1 MLRLGH
7 RGRYP
12 AKALN
17 DMYSLNFICIALF
30 SLVISVQASVAQE
43 EHGQA
48 VRAPKEPPFVGEWK
62 IVSKI
67 SNSQLAAIPDNS
79 TFFLLPDMIAEY
91 DRTPRKAPVPTPK
104 TTVSLSN
111 AKWTDQDGIFRSGMY
126 RFPAS
131 KFRMERFSQKNID
144 SHCYLQVS
152 GDSAVLV
159 ISKTELKSS
168 PFDLNTLAA
177 LSGHYRVLTL
187 SRIDESSKTRLH
199 HIENMSNFISDWFG
213 DIGPVDGALSR
224 TVGGF
229 LVEVE

>member
-1 MLRLGH
+1 
-7 RGRYP
+7 
-12 AKALN
+12 
-17 DMYSLNFICIALF
+17 MYNLNFICIALF
-30 SLVISVQASVAQE
+30 SLAISVQASVAQE

-48 VRAPKEPPFVGEWK
+48 VRAPKQPPFVGEWK

-91 DRTPRKAPVPTPK
+91 DRTPRKAPVPT
-104 TTVSLSN
+104 
-111 AKWTDQDGIFRSGMY
+111 
-126 RFPAS
+126 

-187 SRIDESSKTRLH
+187 SRIDESSKTRRH

-213 DIGPVDGALSR
+213 DIGPADGTLSR

-229 LVEVE
+229 LEEVE